1 MIGID
6 RKIDEHRNKST
17 ETDKH
22 RDTENKVRIWGC
34 ECVSVFF
41 MCAYQYCA
49 LIYKVRTHHIRIKY
63 IFRFCNL
70 EFLF

>member
-41 MCAYQYCA
+41 MCAYQY
-49 LIYKVRTHHIRIKY
+49 
-63 IFRFCNL
+63 
-70 EFLF
+70 